1 MLEHTLK
8 TARFGNNVKNVII
21 AEWIDNKD
29 NTIVRPSHIAVDA
42 DDEQFKTLLTVTNL
56 DEIEKNTIEYGKKE
70 AERIKNMFKEIQS
83 QTVVDNNQND
93 DSRVNEDLIEFVCKY
108 NEEQDEHSEALFELK
123 LAIFDLDE
131 IANSTEDTLKE
142 SVRVAKTPFE
152 LICVLAE
159 SGLFSGLKKAA
170 AVVTPKKKKTK
181 KVIDSNLDSE

>member
-8 TARFGNNVKNVII
+8 TARFGNNSRNIII
-21 AEWIDNKD
+21 AEWMDNKD
-29 NTIVRPSHIAVDA
+29 NTIIRPSHIAVDA

-56 DEIEKNTIEYGKKE
+56 DEIEKNSIEYGKKE
-70 AERIKNMFKEIQS
+70 AERIKNIFKEIQS
-83 QTVVDNNQND
+83 QTVVNDIQND
-93 DSRVNEDLIEFVCKY
+93 GTRTTEDLIKFICKY
-108 NEEQDEHSEALFELK
+108 NEDIDDHSEALFELK

-131 IANSTEDTLKE
+131 ITKSSEDTLKE
-142 SVRVAKTPFE
+142 SLRVAKTPFE

-159 SGLFSGLKKAA
+159 SGLFSGLKKPA